1 MKKTI
6 IILGI
11 LILSLFSLSAQEE
24 ILNNETINIK
34 VSSPIS
40 LSLNKDFNVTPDTI
54 VVRKENDLQIIAGQ
68 TIISK
73 YEYENKLDYSVV
85 IKQELN
91 LNIETNKNSIA
102 TYLAQESE
110 TEECLEKNGSLL
122 KYNNQRITVFN
133 KKEQKHLCFLE
144 KKNDFYF
151 FDDKLVLELEI
162 NPGKTTKYLLIVTTP
177 QLAFDLNDNTLVFED
192 QISIDSK
199 QNQRL
204 FDANYQGVGLEEF
217 GPITTS
223 DENGSFLGSLRDIYN
238 NQARRNLN
246 NNYSNNTK
254 DLEISSNKQNLSKSE
269 DVENNLKSKATALVT
284 FIPSTSVIL
293 GILVFLILYLIY
305 RFYKKKKIKGL

>member
-6 IILGI
+6 MILGI

-102 TYLAQESE
+102 TYLAQES
-110 TEECLEKNGSLL
+110 N
-122 KYNNQRITVFN
+122 RRMFR
-133 KKEQKHLCFLE
+133 KKW
-144 KKNDFYF
+144 F
-151 FDDKLVLELEI
+151 FI
-162 NPGKTTKYLLIVTTP
+162 
-177 QLAFDLNDNTLVFED
+177 
-192 QISIDSK
+192 
-199 QNQRL
+199 
-204 FDANYQGVGLEEF
+204 
-217 GPITTS
+217 
-223 DENGSFLGSLRDIYN
+223 
-238 NQARRNLN
+238 
-246 NNYSNNTK
+246 
-254 DLEISSNKQNLSKSE
+254 
-269 DVENNLKSKATALVT
+269 
-284 FIPSTSVIL
+284 
-293 GILVFLILYLIY
+293 
-305 RFYKKKKIKGL
+305 KI